1 MDYADII
8 IDISHERLDRSFQYR
23 IPEELKP
30 LVHIGSVVAVP
41 FGQGKRARQGFV
53 VGLSDEPKIEE
64 EKIRNIAGVNEKKVP
79 VESQLIELASWMRQH
94 YGGTLTQGLSTVL
107 PVKKRVQRRSKSP
120 TKRLSG
126 SDGVQGKTAST
137 DEQSQPAFDKAN
149 SVDTDK
155 QAVSNELSDGEFR
168 PISIEAK
175 SESTL
180 QKYGV
185 VNSPLV
191 AGNATPALNIAQ
203 QYVVGA
209 FRKDYENGIRKHYLL
224 FGVTGSG
231 KTRVYLEM
239 IETVLT
245 EGKSVIVLIPE
256 IALTKQNI
264 ERFSARFGDKVA
276 VLHSRLSD
284 GERYEVY
291 ERVKQGDIRIVLGP
305 RSALFVPF
313 SDIGLIVVDE
323 EHETSYKSEQVPKYH
338 AREVALQR
346 AKMAGASVV
355 LGSATPSVDSML
367 RVKYGEY
374 QLLFLPERVESRP
387 LPETTIV
394 DMRDELKSGNRSMI
408 SSLLREKIADR
419 LERHE
424 QILLFLNRRG
434 MAGFVSCRSCGH
446 VIKCPHCDVSLHQH
460 RDGILRCHYCGHKE
474 PQPKTCP
481 ECGSKYIGGFRAGT
495 QSVEN
500 LLQKLYP
507 QAKVVRMDA
516 DSTKHK
522 GDHDRILSQFSAHKA
537 DILLGTQ
544 MIVKGHDFSDVTL
557 VGILAADLSLHGGD
571 YTGSERTFD
580 LLVQAGGRAGRGNRP
595 GEVIVQTYQPDHY
608 AITMAAKADVRGF
621 SERELAYRELLRY
634 PPVAHILLVQI
645 LSADEQEGR
654 LAAREIHTVVTKEK
668 GKKLSIAE
676 PAEAMIAKIKDRYRF
691 AVYVKAAEYE
701 ALVGVKDVI
710 ETETREEAFA
720 ERFPHTRIFF
730 DFDPLGVF

>member
-23 IPEELKP
+23 IPEELKSS
-30 LVHIGSVVAVP
+30 VHIGSVVAVP
-41 FGQGKRARQGFV
+41 FGKGTRTRQGFV

-64 EKIRNIAGVNEKKVP
+64 EKIRNIASMNEKKVP
-79 VESQLIELASWMRQH
+79 VESQLIELASWMRRN
-94 YGGTLTQGLSTVL
+94 YGGTLTQSLSTVL
-107 PVKKRVQRRSKSP
+107 PVKQRVQRRRKIRSISAE
-120 TKRLSG
+120 TKLE
-126 SDGVQGKTAST
+126 ST
-137 DEQSQPAFDKAN
+137 SQEYGMVNDSLVKKNTIPPLN
-149 SVDTDK
+149 SAQQNAVDT
-155 QAVSNELSDGEFR
+155 FR
-168 PISIEAK
+168 
-175 SESTL
+175 
-180 QKYGV
+180 Q
-185 VNSPLV
+185 
-191 AGNATPALNIAQ
+191 
-203 QYVVGA
+203 
-209 FRKDYENGIRKHYLL
+209 DYQNGIRQTYLL

-239 IETVLT
+239 IEAVLAA
-245 EGKSVIVLIPE
+245 GKSVIVLIPE

-264 ERFSARFGDKVA
+264 ERFSARFGDRVA

-291 ERVKQGDIRIVLGP
+291 ERAKQGDIRIVLGP

-355 LGSATPSVDSML
+355 FGSATPSVDSML
-367 RVKYGEY
+367 RVKNGTY
-374 QLLFLPERVESRP
+374 QLLSLPERVESRP

-394 DMRDELKSGNRSMI
+394 DMREELKSGNRSMI

-424 QILLFLNRRG
+424 QVLLFLNRRG
-434 MAGFVSCRSCGH
+434 MAGFVSCRSCGY

-481 ECGSKYIGGFRAGT
+481 KCGSKYIGGFRAGT

-507 QAKVVRMDA
+507 QAKVLRMDA

-522 GDHDRILSQFSAHKA
+522 GDHDRILTEFASHRA

-608 AITMAAKADVRGF
+608 AITAATKADVRGF

-645 LSADEQEGR
+645 LSPSPEEGQN
-654 LAAREIHTVVTKEK
+654 AARAIHTVVAKEK
-668 GKKLSIAE
+668 GKKLSIAG
-676 PAEAMIAKIKDRYRF
+676 PTEAMIAKIKDRYRF

-701 ALVGVKDVI
+701 ALVEVKDAI
-710 ETETREEAFA
+710 ESETRDEAFA

-730 DFDPLGVF
+730 DFNPLGVF